1 MVTMIIA
8 SVVVMLLAVAVIWY
22 RVERGSRSDHYAR
35 RLRRRLRRARH
46 QRRDRRRRSG
56 DCVAGLPCR
65 AGGEREGTSVMGG
78 GGRRMS
84 CWRQLPRRTSA
95 KVAPGFAIVG
105 TREHA
110 VGKPFEFTAQGLAYD
125 GRTQSRPPEARKQS
139 AREVGCSSSAS
150 DRASR
155 VTARR
160 SALTLSRCGPGTGPA
175 RRDSRIGA
183 ARSTNASGVQRRT
196 SERRR

>member
-1 MVTMIIA
+1 
-8 SVVVMLLAVAVIWY
+8 
-22 RVERGSRSDHYAR
+22 
-35 RLRRRLRRARH
+35 
-46 QRRDRRRRSG
+46 
-56 DCVAGLPCR
+56 
-65 AGGEREGTSVMGG
+65 
-78 GGRRMS
+78 MS

-95 KVAPGFAIVG
+95 KVAPGFATVG

-125 GRTQSRPPEARKQS
+125 GRLKVGHRRLASSPAARS
-139 AREVGCSSSAS
+139 ARSSSAS